1 MRSYIVL
8 LLSASL
14 YAETIGGSATI
25 TTLKGTGSIETAPAS
40 VGSQAKSGQTVKV
53 EKDSSAIFWLSNG
66 SRLVLNPNSVVL
78 FKTLKQEDSSVQ
90 TPNPEDKSQK
100 ETGASITEIE
110 VISGKVI
117 GDVKKLAK
125 DSVYTLRTPV
135 GVVTIKGTVFSVEY
149 KKNDDGTVA
158 FNIGCLVGRVSVQ
171 MADPNVPPISVPA
184 GKQLTISAP
193 MPPPTAGKDD
203 AVKPPEKKEGDKK
216 KEGEGDKPKPA
227 EGDKPAKEGE
237 QPAPPPPPPPMKIQ
251 LEAMPPKEMAA
262 IRIADVAP
270 PPPPSPPPKPP
281 AASAVDNVIDKLEK
295 LEMSEQVTN
304 PSPTGG

>member
-1 MRSYIVL
+1 MKPYIAL
-8 LLSASL
+8 FIATGL

-53 EKDSSAIFWLSNG
+53 DKDSSAIFWLSNG

-90 TPNPEDKSQK
+90 PPNPEDKSQK
-100 ETGASITEIE
+100 ETGASVTEIE

-125 DSVYTLRTPV
+125 DSVYTLKTPV
-135 GVVTIKGTVFSVEY
+135 GTVSIKGTVFSVEY
-149 KKNDDGTVA
+149 KKNDDGTVG

-203 AVKPPEKKEGDKK
+203 AGKPPEKKEGDQK

-227 EGDKPAKEGE
+227 EGE
-237 QPAPPPPPPPMKIQ
+237 QPAPPPAPPMKIQ
-251 LEAMPPKEMAA
+251 LEALPPKEMVA

-270 PPPPSPPPKPP
+270 PPPPPPPPAP
-281 AASAVDNVIDKLEK
+281 AASAVDNVINKLEK

>member
-40 VGSQAKSGQTVKV
+40 VGSQAKGGQTIKV
-53 EKDSSAIFWLSNG
+53 DKDSSAILWLSNG

-110 VISGKVI
+110 VVAGKVI
-117 GDVKKLAK
+117 GDVKKLAPN
-125 DSVYTLRTPV
+125 SVYTLRTPV

-158 FNIGCLVGRVSVQ
+158 FNIGCLVGRVTVQ
-171 MADPNVPPISVPA
+171 MADPNVAPISVPA
-184 GKQLTISAP
+184 GKQLSISAP
-193 MPPPTAGKDD
+193 MPPPTASNDAGGK
-203 AVKPPEKKEGDKK
+203 PEGKKEGDNK
-216 KEGEGDKPKPA
+216 KEGEGEKPKPA
-227 EGDKPAKEGE
+227 EGEKPSEKAE
-237 QPAPPPPPPPMKIQ
+237 APPPTKSAPMKIQ

-270 PPPPSPPPKPP
+270 PPPPPPPP
-281 AASAVDNVIDKLEK
+281 APRSASDAVNNLIQQLDR